1 MAPSRVVV
9 KRDDT
14 TVRDDPLRE
23 EELESRWEAAPA
35 IAVVIGLQLLLAL
48 VSKTQSWKV
57 WAFSWWVWLIPVGA
71 EAVLLVPLAWHRPRR
86 RLQQLGLRRTVVFAL
101 LAVVSLANAFLV
113 LAVIASLVRGEERS
127 GAQLLLKAITV
138 WGTNVVTFG
147 LWFWVLDRGGPV
159 RRRRRDPPPPD
170 FLFPQLDSPKLA
182 PGWEPH
188 LVDYVYVAFTNAI
201 AFSPTDV
208 LPLTRL
214 AKLLMLFESAL
225 SALTILLVAARAVN
239 IFR

>member
-1 MAPSRVVV
+1 MVV

-57 WAFSWWVWLIPVGA
+57 WVFSWWVWLIPVGP
-71 EAVLLVPLAWHRPRR
+71 ELVLLVPLAWHRPRR
-86 RLQQLGLRRTVVFAL
+86 RLQQLGLRRMVVFAL
-101 LAVVSLANAFLV
+101 LALVSLANAFLV

-138 WGTNVVTFG
+138 WGTNVITFG

-159 RRRRRDPPPPD
+159 RRRRPSPPPPD
-170 FLFPQLDSPKLA
+170 FLFRSSTRRSSRPAGSRTSSTTSTWRSRTRSRSA
-182 PGWEPH
+182 P
-188 LVDYVYVAFTNAI
+188 
-201 AFSPTDV
+201 PTCC
-208 LPLTRL
+208 R
-214 AKLLMLFESAL
+214 
-225 SALTILLVAARAVN
+225 
-239 IFR
+239 